1 MVLLYLEQVLVIR
14 ILNKKIRLCFSW
26 CSFSSKSE
34 KKNFLSISQLTS
46 QFPVNCESSDV
57 DFCVKEW
64 KTRHPLI
71 TGKRKGDLY
80 VLSNV
85 PEAHFSYWFKSG
97 TIDVWHQHLGHPQ
110 ALVVSLL
117 KNRRL
122 IDVIGPL
129 RTKH

>member
-97 TIDVWHQHLGHPQ
+97 TIDVWHQRLGHPQ

>member
-1 MVLLYLEQVLVIR
+1 L
-14 ILNKKIRLCFSW
+14 KK
-26 CSFSSKSE
+26 
-34 KKNFLSISQLTS
+34 KKKTLSISQLTS

-57 DFCVKEW
+57 DFYVKEW
-64 KTRHPLI
+64 KTGHLLI
-71 TGKRKGDLY
+71 TGKWKGDLY

-85 PEAHFSYWFKSG
+85 PEPHFSYWFKSG
-97 TIDVWHQHLGHPQ
+97 TIDIWHQRLGHPQ